1 MTFVL
6 DASAVLALIQ
16 GEPGGQRVRAVVR
29 QAVLSSVNLTEVV
42 TKLIAHGVPV
52 NGVREIL
59 LGIELFVHAHDEE
72 LAVEAGAMHAITPP
86 QGVHAHDEELAVEAG
101 AMHAITR
108 PQGSSLG
115 DRACLALARR
125 LAATALTT
133 DRALEPG

>member
-16 GEPGGQRVRAVVR
+16 GERGGQRVRTVVR

-42 TKLIAHGVPV
+42 TKLVARGVPA
-52 NGVREIL
+52 NDLREIL
-59 LGIELFVHAHDEE
+59 LGIELLVHAHDEE
-72 LAVEAGAMHAITPP
+72 LAMEAGVMHAGTRR
-86 QGVHAHDEELAVEAG
+86 QGL
-101 AMHAITR
+101 
-108 PQGSSLG
+108 SLG

-133 DRALEPG
+133 DRAWSRVEVGVAVEVIR

>member
-16 GEPGGQRVRAVVR
+16 GEPGGQRVRTVVR

-42 TKLIAHGVPV
+42 TKLVARGVPL
-52 NGVREIL
+52 NDVREIL
-59 LGIELFVHAHDEE
+59 LGIELSVHAHDEE
-72 LAVEAGAMHAITPP
+72 LAIET
-86 QGVHAHDEELAVEAG
+86 G

-108 PQGSSLG
+108 RQGLSLG

-133 DRALEPG
+133 DRAWSRLQVGVAVEVIR

>member
-16 GEPGGQRVRAVVR
+16 GEPGGQRVRTVVR

-42 TKLIAHGVPV
+42 TKLVARGVPL
-52 NGVREIL
+52 NDVREIL
-59 LGIELFVHAHDEE
+59 LEIELFVHAHDEE
-72 LAVEAGAMHAITPP
+72 LAIET
-86 QGVHAHDEELAVEAG
+86 G

-108 PQGSSLG
+108 RQGLSLG

-125 LAATALTT
+125 LAATALTA
-133 DRALEPG
+133 DRAWSRVQVGVAVEVIR

>member
-16 GEPGGQRVRAVVR
+16 GEPGGQRVRTVVR
-29 QAVLSSVNLTEVV
+29 QAALSSVNLTEVV
-42 TKLIAHGVPV
+42 TKLLARGVPL
-52 NGVREIL
+52 NEVREIL
-59 LGIELFVHAHDEE
+59 QGIELSVHVHDEA
-72 LAVEAGAMHAITPP
+72 LAI
-86 QGVHAHDEELAVEAG
+86 EAG

-108 PQGSSLG
+108 RQGLSLG

-133 DRALEPG
+133 DRAWSGVDVGVAVEVVR

>member
-16 GEPGGQRVRAVVR
+16 GEPGGQQVRTLVR
-29 QAVLSSVNLTEVV
+29 EAALSSVNLSEVV
-42 TKLIAHGVPV
+42 TKLVARGMPL
-52 NGVREIL
+52 NDVREIL
-59 LGIELFVHAHDEE
+59 QGVELLVHAHDEA
-72 LAVEAGAMHAITPP
+72 LAI
-86 QGVHAHDEELAVEAG
+86 EAG

-108 PQGSSLG
+108 RHGLSLG

-133 DRALEPG
+133 DRAWSRVDVGVAIEVIR